1 MKRRRM
7 WRNGVLAVVIPV
19 VAALAFAQEETVTLD
34 NVPKVVLD
42 MVKTRFK
49 DAELKGA
56 GKETENDKP
65 VYEVTIRHK
74 GQHIDVTLT
83 PDGELL
89 MIEKE
94 ITRRDLPK
102 AAADALERKYPKAT
116 YQIVEEIIK
125 VEKRT
130 ETLAYYEALLTT
142 ADKQRLEVQVTAQG
156 KIVNEEKKS
165 PESQD

>member
-1 MKRRRM
+1 MKRRRV
-7 WRNGVLAVVIPV
+7 WRGGVLAVVMPV
-19 VAALAFAQEETVTLD
+19 LVGLASAQEETVTLD
-34 NVPKVVLD
+34 NVPKAVLD

-49 DAELKGA
+49 DADLKGA
-56 GKETENDKP
+56 GKETENDKT
-65 VYEVTIRHK
+65 VYEVTIKHK
-74 GQHIDVTLT
+74 GQNIDVTLT
-83 PDGELL
+83 PAGELL

-102 AAADALERKYPKAT
+102 AAADALESKYPKAT

-142 ADKQRLEVQVTAQG
+142 ADKQRLEAQVTAQG
-156 KIVNEEKKS
+156 KIINEEKKG
-165 PESQD
+165 PDEKD